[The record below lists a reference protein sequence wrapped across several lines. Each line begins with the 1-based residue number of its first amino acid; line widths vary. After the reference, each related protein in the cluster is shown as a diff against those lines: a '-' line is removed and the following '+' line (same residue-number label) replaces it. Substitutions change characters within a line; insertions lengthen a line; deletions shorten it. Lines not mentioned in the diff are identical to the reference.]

1 MKKRY
6 AIRIQ
11 DRNGFERKVPLG
23 NVAVLGRQNH
33 CDIVLPDE
41 MVSRLHLRVE
51 SLDGQYWAEDMGSSH
66 GTYQDGVRIKRIQ
79 WEPTTVLV
87 IADGAYRLTLVPERI
102 QASESNMNAILS
114 TAQQLSGD
122 FDLEHLLQRSIDHLL
137 RLSGQDRGF
146 IMIEAGGKLE
156 VFVQRNLV
164 SGSGDEIYLSMSSVK
179 HVFDTSEPIW
189 ISDISTN
196 EILKAQ
202 KSIADLQLKTIL
214 CLPLSVK
221 GKNVGVVYLDSRH
234 IMKDIIDRGA
244 FEAIVGLCALAIE
257 RTRLA
262 EEGQRNRLLA
272 SVGSVASDIA
282 HDFKNVLF
290 LISGHAELLSN
301 MCSDPEAHYH
311 VEQIQ
316 ASVDRL
322 TTLSSEILGMV
333 RLGVADK
340 RAVNLA
346 QLINEEISRWQV
358 YAKKNKVVISGN
370 GPDCIVY
377 IDAPKFISIIDNLF
391 TNSIESLVDSKVKG
405 NIRVTWELTTV
416 GVTVKVSDN
425 GKGISKKIINKIFD
439 PFFSHGKAKGT
450 GLGMATVK
458 NFVELHNGTIDVD
471 SQVGRGTSITIS
483 IPHLEEVTKVVTSPD
498 SKDVRKDETMRGTP
512 GKKHT
517 RVKH

>member
-1 MKKRY
+1 
-6 AIRIQ
+6 
-11 DRNGFERKVPLG
+11 
-23 NVAVLGRQNH
+23 
-33 CDIVLPDE
+33 
-41 MVSRLHLRVE
+41 
-51 SLDGQYWAEDMGSSH
+51 
-66 GTYQDGVRIKRIQ
+66 
-79 WEPTTVLV
+79 
-87 IADGAYRLTLVPERI
+87 
-102 QASESNMNAILS
+102 
-114 TAQQLSGD
+114 
-122 FDLEHLLQRSIDHLL
+122 
-137 RLSGQDRGF
+137 
-146 IMIEAGGKLE
+146 
-156 VFVQRNLV
+156 
-164 SGSGDEIYLSMSSVK
+164 
-179 HVFDTSEPIW
+179 
-189 ISDISTN
+189 
-196 EILKAQ
+196 
-202 KSIADLQLKTIL
+202 
-214 CLPLSVK
+214 
-221 GKNVGVVYLDSRH
+221 
-234 IMKDIIDRGA
+234 
-244 FEAIVGLCALAIE
+244 
-257 RTRLA
+257 
-262 EEGQRNRLLA
+262 
-272 SVGSVASDIA
+272 
-282 HDFKNVLF
+282 
-290 LISGHAELLSN
+290 
-301 MCSDPEAHYH
+301 
-311 VEQIQ
+311 
-316 ASVDRL
+316 
-322 TTLSSEILGMV
+322 MV